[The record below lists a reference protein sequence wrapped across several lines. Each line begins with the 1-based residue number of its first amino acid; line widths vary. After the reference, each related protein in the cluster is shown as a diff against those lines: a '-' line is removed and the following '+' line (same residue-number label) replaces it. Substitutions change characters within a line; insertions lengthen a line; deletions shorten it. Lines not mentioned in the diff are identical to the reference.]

1 MTSIFAA
8 LVNGAILSSLIA
20 LTVWTGLRLT
30 PRRALNAAT
39 RYGIWWT
46 ALAAAAI
53 LPLLYLPP
61 TLGHPAPPIQR
72 ATSVA
77 SPLVVPAYAE
87 IAPRPT
93 APAADSTNRPTVSRS
108 LPWFPVAI
116 ASDSL
121 PRWILR
127 TWMVLASLM
136 LLRLLTS
143 YILLQG
149 RKRRAAAAP
158 PRLAARVET
167 WQASVGCS
175 QRSVRLAVS
184 SEIATP
190 MLAGLGRPSILLP
203 AQLLEELDD
212 DEIEQIG
219 LHEVA
224 HLARGDDYAL
234 IAQRILESL
243 FVLNPVVH
251 WIGRALHLE
260 REIACDDFVLRATGE
275 ARAYAACLAR
285 VVELTGGVRGSLTAA
300 AVAEGRSHLSRRIDM
315 LLDGA
320 RHNGTRLLKGR
331 LAAAIAVIAVLAS
344 VAVEAPGLLAFSQPA
359 AATQPPRNLAQ
370 PPRAEQSAPVVPQPP
385 VTQTISAPQP
395 PPAQPEGPPVR
406 IAVTVQDPLNRYVTG
421 LDPSTF
427 RVTEDG
433 VPQKIA
439 SVSNQDVPM
448 SIGILLDTSGSMQG
462 RLADA
467 RRAIADFLA
476 ASRPASESFL
486 ITYNDTATLVEGFTS
501 DAARIEKSIDQVQA
515 RGGTSLR
522 DAILLGLQQM
532 QQAPN
537 PTKALVIFSDGS
549 DDNTSGVTT
558 NDVERA
564 LTAANIQIY
573 AISFSKSPDDRAS
586 SRGMK
591 YLNELT
597 ALTGGQQFV
606 VDSGSS
612 LPGPAAGIALRNS
625 YLIEYHSTNA
635 VLDGRYRKLQVEVVP
650 PRGLPPLKVTHQA
663 GYYAALKLQ

>member
-1 MTSIFAA
+1 MNSVFAA

-20 LTVWTGLRLT
+20 LIVWTGLRLT
-30 PRRALNAAT
+30 PRRAMNAAT
-39 RYGIWWT
+39 RHGVWWAT
-46 ALAAAAI
+46 LAATAI

-61 TLGHPAPPIQR
+61 SGHPAQRTQR
-72 ATSVA
+72 ANSAA
-77 SPLVVPAYAE
+77 SPLAVPTHTE

-93 APAADSTNRPTVSRS
+93 PAVADFSNRAPVARP
-108 LPWFPVAI
+108 LAWFPVTTA
-116 ASDSL
+116 ANSV

-127 TWMVLASLM
+127 TWMFLASLM
-136 LLRLLTS
+136 LMRLLTS
-143 YILLQG
+143 YVLLKG

-158 PRLAARVET
+158 PHLAARVET
-167 WQASVGCS
+167 WKARCACS
-175 QRSVRLAVS
+175 RRSVRLAVS

-190 MLAGLGRPSILLP
+190 MLAGLHRPSILVP
-203 AQLLEELDD
+203 AQLLEELDE

-234 IAQRILESL
+234 IVQRFLESV

-251 WIGRALHLE
+251 WIGRTLDLE

-275 ARAYAACLAR
+275 ARAYAACLTR

-300 AVAEGRSHLSRRIDM
+300 AVAEGRSHLSRRVDM

-331 LAAAIAVIAVLAS
+331 LATAIAGIAVLAS
-344 VAVEAPGLLAFSQPA
+344 VAMVAPGLLAFSQPT
-359 AATQPPRNLAQ
+359 ATPPRPVRELVQQ
-370 PPRAEQSAPVVPQPP
+370 PASVVPQPP
-385 VTQTISAPQP
+385 VARTISAPQP
-395 PPAQPEGPPVR
+395 PPAPSEGPPVR

-433 VPQKIA
+433 VSQKIA

-448 SIGILLDTSGSMQG
+448 SIGILLDTSGSMRG

-476 ASRPASESFL
+476 ASRPASQSFL
-486 ITYNDTATLVEGFTS
+486 VTYNDTATLAEGFTS
-501 DAARIEKSIDQVQA
+501 DAARIEKSVDLVQA

-522 DAILLGLQQM
+522 EAILLGLQQM
-532 QQAPN
+532 QQAPH
-537 PTKALVIFSDGS
+537 PTKALVIVSDGS

-558 NDVERA
+558 NDVEHA
-564 LTAANIQIY
+564 VTAANIQIY
-573 AISFSKSPDDRAS
+573 AITLPKSPDDRAT

-591 YLNELT
+591 YLNDLT
-597 ALTGGQQFV
+597 ALTGGQRFV
-606 VDSGSS
+606 VESGSP
-612 LPGPAAGIALRNS
+612 LPGPAAGIGRRNS

-635 VLDGRYRKLQVEVVP
+635 VLDGRYRKLQVEVIP

-663 GYYAALKLQ
+663 GYYVAPKLQ